1 MRPRV
6 NADGRGDARVL
17 CGSRRRLGR
26 PLTRLNQELQTLLF
40 EPEASKVACQ
50 TMTSRQVERRC
61 TQAQGRACLN
71 KQCVNLNK
79 ACRLIQPQS
88 SSPSQASHI
97 PGLLR
102 KECLSYGRCLRLL
115 PHPNGHR
122 P

>member
-50 TMTSRQVERRC
+50 TMTSRLSRTKVH
-61 TQAQGRACLN
+61 ASAGQG
-71 KQCVNLNK
+71 
-79 ACRLIQPQS
+79 
-88 SSPSQASHI
+88 
-97 PGLLR
+97 
-102 KECLSYGRCLRLL
+102 LSE
-115 PHPNGHR
+115 
-122 P
+122 